1 MDMEK
6 ILTYVENIAENLEG
20 LVEVLGYNRTP
31 SEGAIYV
38 DGKQNVN
45 YVSTEEAL
53 EILDSF
59 GNRSSSEMIGKSD
72 YILIYDASKKLVI
85 NGEEYLLSGYLAMK
99 SNYGL
104 CALDEEDIR
113 KVISELGSRMTTL
126 AIGDYS
132 VQAYQLG

>member
-6 ILTYVENIAENLEG
+6 ILAYVENITTNLEG
-20 LVEVLGYNRTP
+20 LVEALGYNRSP
-31 SEGAIYV
+31 FEGGIYV

-53 EILDSF
+53 EILDRF

-72 YILIYDASKKLVI
+72 YILIYDASKKLII
-85 NGEEYLLSGYLAMK
+85 NGEAYLPSGYLVMK
-99 SNYGL
+99 SNNGL